1 LTAADLLGQTY
12 PIVAL
17 AAICF
22 LIRWLGILHRQG
34 GESLAGVI
42 VHTTLPATIFLSIA
56 RTSVS
61 LGSVGLLITCSIS
74 IPLLLYLTARVIA
87 EWLGVGCKTRGVF
100 LASPTISNLGFFLFP
115 FFAAFYGAE
124 GLGRLAVY
132 DIGNSLIGNSF
143 TYYLAVS
150 YGDQRGRSAGDHLK
164 RVLTLPTLWAG
175 ILGLAVSLAGWEL
188 PTAVTKVLEP
198 LAQANLPLAML
209 TVGVFIELRLRHLWA
224 LGLAL
229 FVKMGLGWGLGQVAA
244 TSLGLQGLDR
254 LVVTVAPAMPVG
266 LIVLVYAAREGL
278 DTEFA
283 ANLVSL
289 SILAGLVIAPLLLAT
304 G

>member
-1 LTAADLLGQTY
+1 MARSST
-12 PIVAL
+12 
-17 AAICF
+17 
-22 LIRWLGILHRQG
+22 WG
-34 GESLAGVI
+34 G
-42 VHTTLPATIFLSIA
+42 
-56 RTSVS
+56 
-61 LGSVGLLITCSIS
+61 
-74 IPLLLYLTARVIA
+74 
-87 EWLGVGCKTRGVF
+87 
-100 LASPTISNLGFFLFP
+100 
-115 FFAAFYGAE
+115 

-150 YGDQRGRSAGDHLK
+150 YGDQRGRSVGDHLK

-188 PTAVTKVLEP
+188 PMAVTKVLEP

-289 SILAGLVIAPLLLAT
+289 SILVGLVIAPLLLAT